1 MAPDIIETKLF
12 KEPKEIIRKSIPKYR
27 YNLTFKS
34 KAFDFINSPKI
45 LRWKEVCDNFP
56 SNLDVSDMLMVVY
69 NLNASIRSTLF
80 NYKQF
85 ILHVNI
91 DEFVKDPNSIKC
103 SCNKNDNSFINNCYG
118 HIITGNLNTVNNEQ
132 LRQLISKGPKYREPK
147 PICFQEA
154 REELQTGIDQ
164 FIDTISNDKGIHKNH
179 FSEWKSHVRSL
190 IN

>member
-1 MAPDIIETKLF
+1 MALDIIETKLF

-45 LRWKEVCDNFP
+45 LRWKEVCDNFT

-132 LRQLISKGPKYREPK
+132 LRQLISKGQSIEN
-147 PICFQEA
+147 QN
-154 REELQTGIDQ
+154 Q
-164 FIDTISNDKGIHKNH
+164 FVFRKLVKNY
-179 FSEWKSHVRSL
+179 KLVL
-190 IN
+190 INSLTEYQMSKASTRTIF